1 MASMPNFYD
10 IIGVNKDATP
20 EQIKKQYR
28 KLSLDLHPDR
38 PNGDRSK
45 FELLKEAYEM
55 LSDKDKRRQYDVSQR
70 QPFMGEFSTQQ
81 HSGASDIQQEM
92 LDMLFNPMNGMNS
105 GLFSTDNPQVK
116 VFHGGMQMPM
126 QMQMQMQ
133 ADKPPPIDIKL
144 EITLDQAFTGC
155 STPIQV
161 ERWAFHNETKVSE
174 TETCYIDVP
183 AGVDNNETILV
194 PAKGHVAPHGL
205 TGDVRVSI
213 SIENTS
219 KLKRQGLDLIY
230 SHTIS
235 LREALC
241 GFSFDMEYLQGR
253 IIKINNSSGSIISP
267 HYKKKVP
274 KMGFN
279 RGANQGDLI
288 IEFNIVFPSSLT
300 PEQILTLSTTL

>member
-1 MASMPNFYD
+1 MENSPDFYD

-45 FELLKEAYEM
+45 FDLLQEAYET
-55 LSDKDKRRQYDVSQR
+55 LSDKDRRRQYDMSQR
-70 QPFMGEFSTQQ
+70 RPFLGEFSTQPQ
-81 HSGASDIQQEM
+81 PGTHDMHQEM
-92 LDMLFNPMNGMNS
+92 FDMLFNPMNG
-105 GLFSTDNPQVK
+105 GLFTTDNPQVK
-116 VFHGGMQMPM
+116 VFHGGMPMQMPM
-126 QMQMQMQ
+126 QMQNT
-133 ADKPPPIDIKL
+133 KPPPIDIKL

-161 ERWAFHNETKVSE
+161 ERWAFRGETKVSE
-174 TETCYIDVP
+174 TETCYIDIP
-183 AGVDNNETILV
+183 AGVDSNELILV
-194 PAKGHVAPHGL
+194 PNKGNVTPQGL

-213 SIENTS
+213 YIDNAS
-219 KLKRQGLDLIY
+219 KLRRCGLDLVY

-253 IIKINNSSGSIISP
+253 IIKINNSQGSIISP
-267 HYKKKVP
+267 NYKKSIP
-274 KMGFN
+274 NMGFK
-279 RGANQGDLI
+279 RGKNQGDLI
-288 IEFNIVFPSSLT
+288 IEFNIVFPTSLT
-300 PEQILTLSTTL
+300 PEQILTLATTL

>member
-1 MASMPNFYD
+1 MDNSPDFYD

-28 KLSLDLHPDR
+28 KLSLNLHPDR
-38 PNGDRSK
+38 PTGDRSK
-45 FELLKEAYEM
+45 FDLLQEAYET
-55 LSDKDKRRQYDVSQR
+55 LSDKDKRRQYDMSQR
-70 QPFMGEFSTQQ
+70 RPFLGEFSTQHQ
-81 HSGASDIQQEM
+81 PGTRDMHQEM
-92 LDMLFNPMNGMNS
+92 FDMLFNTGNN
-105 GLFSTDNPQVK
+105 GLFASDNPQVK
-116 VFHGGMQMPM
+116 VFHGGMPMPM
-126 QMQMQMQ
+126 PMSMPMHS
-133 ADKPPPIDIKL
+133 AKPPSIDIKL

-161 ERWAFHNETKVSE
+161 ERWAFQGETKVSE
-174 TETCYIDVP
+174 TETCYIDIP
-183 AGVDNNETILV
+183 AGVDNNELILV
-194 PAKGHVAPHGL
+194 SNKGNVTPQGL

-219 KLKRQGLDLIY
+219 NLKRRGLDLAY

-253 IIKINNSSGSIISP
+253 IIKINNSQGSIISP
-267 HYKKKVP
+267 NYKKRIP

-279 RGANQGDLI
+279 RGSNQGDLI
-288 IEFNIVFPSSLT
+288 IEFNIVFPASLT
-300 PEQILTLSTTL
+300 SEQILTLATTL